1 MHDEDLVFSR
11 NASVVRAGATISFD
25 FFLRAPHPLPRL
37 SCEER
42 TRMSSKARSAPT
54 AQPAATEPASWQAQ
68 KSASTRN
75 QILEAALA
83 CFVEL
88 GYSSTTT
95 TAIAE
100 HAGVSRGAML
110 HHFPSKLDVVR
121 AAVEY
126 LHEKRLRGFRKA
138 IARMPANT
146 DRVHH
151 CVEAYW
157 RQVRHP
163 MFVAF
168 FELTVAARTDREL
181 AQILNPAQEAFDR
194 EWYNTAVELFP
205 EWQETGAN
213 FDLALDLSHHL
224 IEGMAVNLMNRDLG
238 ERDRRL
244 LRWLEERLRELG
256 EKPRAAKRAARST

>member
-1 MHDEDLVFSR
+1 
-11 NASVVRAGATISFD
+11 
-25 FFLRAPHPLPRL
+25 
-37 SCEER
+37 
-42 TRMSSKARSAPT
+42 MSSKARNAQKIQNAPN
-54 AQPAATEPASWQAQ
+54 AEPGAAEPTSWQAQ

-75 QILEAALA
+75 QILEAALR

-100 HAGVSRGAML
+100 YAGVSRGAML

-126 LHEKRLRGFRKA
+126 LHEKRLQGFRKA
-138 IARMPANT
+138 IARMPTNT

-151 CVEAYW
+151 AVEAYW

-168 FELTVAARTDREL
+168 FELTVAARTDKEL

-205 EWQETGAN
+205 EWQGTGGN

-224 IEGMAVNLMNRDLG
+224 IEGMAVNLMNRELS

-244 LRWLEERLRELG
+244 LRWLEDRLHELG
-256 EKPRAAKRAARST
+256 EKPKAAKRATRST